1 MSSAIEFFKNEI
13 KDNNFEGIS
22 FSKIII
28 TQEDRIFRNYKKYHE
43 RKIKEAVYA
52 YTIDLSTHIATK
64 NIEDL
69 ITQITFGEE
78 FDANTK
84 QKIFELSGY
93 NFDDLTIYTGNI
105 VGSINF
111 QGKQFNIN
119 SRFGNKFL
127 EYMIA
132 SSSGFLELENLGT
145 IDNDVGLGEWLLI
158 YYWKIQLKKAFALG
172 MYKTYQEKKENIST
186 VRGRIDRQRYIKK
199 SYFDGKIQ
207 CSFKEHS
214 YDNIINATIS
224 LALKRVFKKEQYRN
238 IVKDIYE
245 IKNAFDTIEAKKINR
260 HLASNHRVLNPFYVK
275 YNEVYRLSLAI
286 LNNNFAS
293 IGDNSEEF
301 SAFLFD
307 ISLLFEHHIRKI
319 LQQKFKLFEKNKK
332 EFTLPNGIYENN
344 LYPDIIIDHGGGKIS
359 VFDVKYKHFNKSRGV
374 DREDR
379 FQLTS
384 YVATHLSNYDI
395 VECGFI
401 YPSTQ
406 PSKNHFQRLKI
417 CKKEIPFSIY
427 TYQTAEDNDFLSEQK
442 EYDKIFIKSFLL
454 GGDKLYD
461 YNLNTV

>member
-1 MSSAIEFFKNEI
+1 MVSAVEFFKNEI
-13 KDNNFEGIS
+13 TDNNFDGFKLVSYIEPTDQDDVFHNKKKNKYKFRKDGIVS
-22 FSKIII
+22 FLK
-28 TQEDRIFRNYKKYHE
+28 N
-43 RKIKEAVYA
+43 
-52 YTIDLSTHIATK
+52 LSTYIATK

-69 ITQITFGEE
+69 ITQITFDEE

-93 NFDDLTIYTGNI
+93 SFEDLTIYTGNI

-127 EYMIA
+127 EYIIA

-145 IDNDVGLGEWLLI
+145 IDKNVGLGEWLLI

-172 MYKTYQEKKENIST
+172 MYKTYQEKTDNIST
-186 VRGRIDRQRYIKK
+186 LRGRLDTQSYIKK
-199 SYFDGKIQ
+199 SYFDGKIK
-207 CSFKEHS
+207 CNFKEHS
-214 YDNIINATIS
+214 YNNIINATIS

-238 IVKDIYE
+238 IVQDIYE
-245 IKNAFDTIEAKKINR
+245 IKNAFDTIEVKKINLR
-260 HLASNHRVLNPFYVK
+260 LASNHKVLNPFYVK
-275 YNEVYRLSLAI
+275 YNEVYKLSLAI
-286 LNNNFAS
+286 LQNNFAS

-344 LYPDIIIDHGGGKIS
+344 IYPDIIINHEDGKIS
-359 VFDVKYKHFNKSRGV
+359 IFDVKYKHFDKTKGV
-374 DREDR
+374 SREDR

-384 YVATHLSNYDI
+384 YIATHLSKYDV

-401 YPSTQ
+401 YPSTEKQ
-406 PSKNHFQRLKI
+406 EIKTQILKV
-417 CKKEIPFSIY
+417 CKKEIAFNIY
-427 TYQTAEDNDFLSEQK
+427 FYPIAKDDESFPNNQRKNDTKFLNYFK
-442 EYDKIFIKSFLL
+442 EIQNDPL
-454 GGDKLYD
+454 
-461 YNLNTV
+461 

>member
-1 MSSAIEFFKNEI
+1 MTHAVEFFKNEI
-13 KDNNFEGIS
+13 KDNNFDGIKLS
-22 FSKIII
+22 NNIDI
-28 TQEDRIFRNYKKYHE
+28 TKDSLCSTNRKQNKEDHRKNFIFKFITN
-43 RKIKEAVYA
+43 
-52 YTIDLSTHIATK
+52 LSTEIATK

-69 ITQITFGEE
+69 ITQITFDEE

-93 NFDDLTIYTGNI
+93 NFEDLAIYTSNI

-145 IDNDVGLGEWLLI
+145 IDKNVGLGEWLLI
-158 YYWKIQLKKAFALG
+158 YYWKIQLKKAFAFG
-172 MYKTYQEKKENIST
+172 MYKSYQEKTDNIST
-186 VRGRIDRQRYIKK
+186 LRGRLNTQSYIKK
-199 SYFDGKIQ
+199 SYFDGKIE

-214 YDNIINATIS
+214 YNNIINITIS
-224 LALKRVFKKEQYRN
+224 QALKRVFKKEQYRN
-238 IVKDIYE
+238 IVQDIYE
-245 IKNAFDTIEAKKINR
+245 IKNAFDTIEVKRNN
-260 HLASNHRVLNPFYVK
+260 LLLPSNQKVLNPFYVK

-332 EFTLPNGIYENN
+332 EFTLPNGVYENN
-344 LYPDIIIDHGGGKIS
+344 IYPDIIIDHGDGKIS
-359 VFDVKYKHFNKSRGV
+359 IFDVKYKHFNRIHGV

-384 YVATHLSNYDI
+384 YVSTHLSKYDVI
-395 VECGFI
+395 ECGFI
-401 YPSTQ
+401 YPSTDKQ
-406 PSKNHFQRLKI
+406 KLGTQILKVCKEEIVFNIYLYPITEDDENFINLQRKNDI
-417 CKKEIPFSIY
+417 
-427 TYQTAEDNDFLSEQK
+427 DFLNYFK
-442 EYDKIFIKSFLL
+442 ELQNDPI
-454 GGDKLYD
+454 
-461 YNLNTV
+461 

>member
-1 MSSAIEFFKNEI
+1 MSSGVEFFKNEI
-13 KDNNFEGIS
+13 KDNNFDGFKLVNCIEPTHQDDVFHSRRNHKFKFRKDGIANYL
-22 FSKIII
+22 K
-28 TQEDRIFRNYKKYHE
+28 DIF
-43 RKIKEAVYA
+43 
-52 YTIDLSTHIATK
+52 THITTK

-84 QKIFELSGY
+84 QKFFELNGY
-93 NFDDLTIYTGNI
+93 SFDDLTIYTGNI

-145 IDNDVGLGEWLLI
+145 IDNNVGLGEWLLI

-172 MYKTYQEKKENIST
+172 MYKTYQEKKDNIST
-186 VRGRIDRQRYIKK
+186 VRGRIDRQSYVKK
-199 SYFDGKIQ
+199 SYFDGKIK

-214 YDNIINATIS
+214 YNNIINSTIS

-245 IKNAFDTIEAKKINR
+245 IKNAFDTIEVKKINLR
-260 HLASNHRVLNPFYVK
+260 LASNHRVLNPFYVK

-293 IGDNSEEF
+293 IGDNSQEF

-319 LQQKFKLFEKNKK
+319 LQQKFRLFEKNKK

-359 VFDVKYKHFNKSRGV
+359 VFDVKYKHFNKSKGV

-384 YVATHLSNYDI
+384 YVATHLSEYDV

-401 YPSTQ
+401 YPSKQ
-406 PSKNHFQRLKI
+406 PKKIYLQTLKI
-417 CKKEIPFSIY
+417 CEKKIPFNIY
-427 TYQTAEDNDFLSEQK
+427 FYQIAEDNNNFLSKQK
-442 EYDKIFIKSFLL
+442 EYDKTFIKNFFEL
-454 GGDKLYD
+454 
-461 YNLNTV
+461 

>member
-1 MSSAIEFFKNEI
+1 MVSAVEFFKSEI
-13 KDNNFEGIS
+13 KDNNFDGIS
-22 FSKIII
+22 FSNIVISE
-28 TQEDRIFRNYKKYHE
+28 EDKKFRNYKKYHE
-43 RKIKEAVYA
+43 GKIKEAVYE
-52 YTIDLSTHIATK
+52 YIINLSTHIA
-64 NIEDL
+64 NQSIEDL
-69 ITQITFGEE
+69 ITQITFDEE

-93 NFDDLTIYTGNI
+93 SFDDLTIYTGNI

-145 IDNDVGLGEWLLI
+145 IDKDVGLGEWLLI

-172 MYKTYQEKKENIST
+172 MYKAYQEKTDNIST
-186 VRGRIDRQRYIKK
+186 LRGRLNTQSYIKK
-199 SYFDGKIQ
+199 SYFDGKVE
-207 CSFKEHS
+207 CTFKEHS
-214 YDNIINATIS
+214 YNNIINVIIS

-238 IVKDIYE
+238 IVQDIYE
-245 IKNAFDTIEAKKINR
+245 IKNAFDTIEVKRINFY
-260 HLASNHRVLNPFYVK
+260 LASNYRVLNPFYVK
-275 YNEVYRLSLAI
+275 YNEVYKLSLAI
-286 LNNNFAS
+286 LQNNFAS
-293 IGDNSEEF
+293 IGNNSEEF

-332 EFTLPNGIYENN
+332 EFTLPNGVYENN
-344 LYPDIIIDHGGGKIS
+344 IYPDIIIDHGNGKIS
-359 VFDVKYKHFNKSRGV
+359 VFDVKYKHFNESKGV

-384 YVATHLSNYDI
+384 YVATHLSKYEV

-401 YPSTQ
+401 YPLREKKEKDLQ
-406 PSKNHFQRLKI
+406 MLKNSQILKI
-417 CKKEIPFSIY
+417 CEKEIPFSIY
-427 TYQTAEDNDFLSEQK
+427 LYQIASDDNDFVSNQK
-442 EYDKIFIKSFLL
+442 KYDIQFLTKIFKII
-454 GGDKLYD
+454 
-461 YNLNTV
+461 N

>member
-1 MSSAIEFFKNEI
+1 MINAIEFFKNKI
-13 KDNNFEGIS
+13 TDNNFNGIKLYNHIDTRLDGLCS
-22 FSKIII
+22 TKGM
-28 TQEDRIFRNYKKYHE
+28 KYDNRE
-43 RKIKEAVYA
+43 KYRKNQINNF
-52 YTIDLSTHIATK
+52 LQNLFTHIATK

-69 ITQITFGEE
+69 ITQITFDEE

-93 NFDDLTIYTGNI
+93 SFDDLTIYTGNI

-145 IDNDVGLGEWLLI
+145 INNNVGLGEWLLI

-172 MYKTYQEKKENIST
+172 IYKTYQEKKDNIST
-186 VRGRIDRQRYIKK
+186 VRGRIDTQSYIKK
-199 SYFDGKIQ
+199 SYFDGKTR
-207 CSFKEHS
+207 CTFKEHS
-214 YDNIINATIS
+214 YNNIINSTIS
-224 LALKRVFKKEQYRN
+224 LALKRVFKKERYRN

-245 IKNAFDTIEAKKINR
+245 IKNAFDTIEIKRTNIR
-260 HLASNHRVLNPFYVK
+260 LASNHKVLNPFYVK

-293 IGDNSEEF
+293 IGDNSQEF

-319 LQQKFKLFEKNKK
+319 LQQQFKLFEKNKQ
-332 EFTLPNGIYENN
+332 EFTLPNGVYENN
-344 LYPDIIIDHGGGKIS
+344 IYPDIIINHGDRKIS
-359 VFDVKYKHFNKSRGV
+359 IFDVKYKHFTNNGV
-374 DREDR
+374 SREDK

-384 YVATHLSNYDI
+384 YVATHLSKYDI

-401 YPSTQ
+401 YPSNEKQKTTSQ
-406 PSKNHFQRLKI
+406 ILKV
-417 CKKEIPFSIY
+417 CQKEIPFNIY
-427 TYQTAEDNDFLSEQK
+427 LYPITNGNNFIQNQKKNDNEFLSNFMEQLK
-442 EYDKIFIKSFLL
+442 
-454 GGDKLYD
+454 
-461 YNLNTV
+461 